1 MNHFKFEVTKL
12 DGGSDARL
20 GRIQTPHGSIE
31 TPVFMPVGTR
41 ASVRG
46 MTPEELVDVGSQI
59 VLANAYHLYLRP
71 GHELIAEA
79 GGLHRFMHWDRP
91 ILTDS
96 GGYQIFS
103 LSSTARIL
111 ADGVEFRA
119 VIDGSKHFFTPEL
132 AIQVQEALGA
142 DIIMPLDHCPPYTK
156 DRKLVTEAVSRT
168 TDWARRSK
176 SAQARADQ
184 ALFGIVQGGVFPDL
198 RRRSLEELVALDF
211 PGYALGGLSVGEP
224 TEESLAVLA
233 GVAPALPP
241 GKPRYLMGVGSVAE
255 IWQAIA
261 LGVDMFDSV
270 FPTRVARNGTAL
282 TSTGKLNIKNQ
293 RYERDF
299 GPIDPNCGCYC
310 CRHYTR
316 GYIRHL
322 YQAGELLPLRLL
334 TWHNL
339 TFTIEAVA
347 QARRSIEAGD
357 YKTRL
362 DKFLADTEN
371 TKLDGDGN

>member
-1 MNHFKFEVTKL
+1 MTTFKFEITKV
-12 DGGSDARL
+12 DGGTDARL
-20 GRIQTPHGSIE
+20 GRIETAHGSIE

-46 MTPEELVDVGSQI
+46 MTPEELVEVGSEI
-59 VLANAYHLYLRP
+59 ILANAYHLYLRP
-71 GHELIAEA
+71 GHDLVAEA

-103 LSSTARIL
+103 LSSTARMS
-111 ADGVEFRA
+111 ADGVEFRS

-132 AIQVQEALGA
+132 AIQVQQALGA

-156 DRKLVTEAVSRT
+156 DRKLVTEAVDRT
-168 TDWARRSK
+168 TDWARRCK
-176 SAQARADQ
+176 AAHNRDDQ
-184 ALFGIVQGGVFPDL
+184 ALFGIIQGGVFPDL
-198 RRRSLEELVALDF
+198 RRRSLEELTALDF

-233 GVAPALPP
+233 GVTPALPP
-241 GKPRYLMGVGSVAE
+241 AKPRYLMGVGSVAE

-282 TSTGKLNIKNQ
+282 TSAGKLNIKNRQ
-293 RYERDF
+293 YERDF
-299 GPIDPNCGCYC
+299 GPIDADCRCYC
-310 CRHYTR
+310 CRHYSR
-316 GYIRHL
+316 SYIRHL
-322 YQAGELLPLRLL
+322 YQAGEILPLRLL

-339 TFTIEAVA
+339 TFTIAAVRE
-347 QARRSIEAGD
+347 ARRAIAAGE
-357 YKTRL
+357 YKSRL
-362 DKFLADTEN
+362 DRLLADSE
-371 TKLDGDGN
+371 KIPGH